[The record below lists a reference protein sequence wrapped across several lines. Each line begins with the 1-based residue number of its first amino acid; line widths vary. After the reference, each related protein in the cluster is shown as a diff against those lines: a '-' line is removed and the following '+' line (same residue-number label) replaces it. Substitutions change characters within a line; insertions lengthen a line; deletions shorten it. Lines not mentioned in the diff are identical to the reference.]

1 VPLAPLTRCLSAPK
15 PLKQLIL
22 DVRPDFNP
30 TLDNFVPGDNAALIA
45 ALRDQVQR
53 RDGSLLY
60 MWGSSGSGRS
70 HLLHAAA
77 ALAVPLRSVA
87 RSPESPVSG
96 ALVCIDDVE
105 RCDEENLAALF
116 RLLINA
122 RNEQQSLLITGNA
135 PPAALGFR
143 TDTSSRIAQGLVFE
157 MRPLT
162 DEQKRETLMQHA
174 AGRGMQLAPEII
186 SYLLRHSRRDLPW
199 LMAVLDALDEAS
211 LSLARPIT
219 LPLLREILRAN

>member
-1 VPLAPLTRCLSAPK
+1 MCPSIAHPKLK

-22 DVRPDFNP
+22 DVRPDFKA
-30 TLDNFVPGDNAALIA
+30 TLDNFVPGDNAALVA
-45 ALRDQVQR
+45 ALREHILR

-60 MWGSSGSGRS
+60 LWGPPGSGRS

-77 ALAVPLRSVA
+77 ILAESSRPIVHSAVQAVA
-87 RSPESPVSG
+87 D

-105 RCDEENLAALF
+105 QGDEDELAALF
-116 RLLINA
+116 RVLINA
-122 RNEQQSLLITGNA
+122 RDQQQGIIVSGNA

-143 TDTSSRIAQGLVFE
+143 ADTASRIAQGLVFE
-157 MRPLT
+157 MRPLS
-162 DEQKRETLMQHA
+162 DEQKREALMQHA
-174 AGRGMQLAPEII
+174 AGRGMHVSREII
-186 SYLLRHSRRDLPW
+186 SYLLRHTRRDLPW

-219 LPLLREILRAN
+219 LPLLREILRAE